1 MKLGV
6 YIGSFNPVHLMHE
19 KIVEDLLKDNF
30 LDKVIVVPTSDKYHL
45 KSGLVP
51 FKHRFEM
58 LKLAFNKELVFVSD
72 IEKDKYHCTYEN
84 INILKEKFPND
95 ELYLVIGAD
104 NLFELNTW
112 KNYTEILNNCNLIV
126 YGRND
131 LNINGYINNNFTNY
145 KNRFIIKEPVGNLSS
160 TLVRESIKNNQNIDD
175 YLSAPIKKYIQTNHL
190 YK

>member
-19 KIVEDLLKDNF
+19 EIVEDLLKGDF

-45 KSGLVP
+45 KSSLVP

-58 LKLAFNKELVFVSD
+58 LKLVFNKESTIVSD
-72 IEKDKYHCTYEN
+72 IEKDEYHFTYEN
-84 INILKEKFPND
+84 INILKEKYPND

-104 NLFELNTW
+104 NLFEFNTW
-112 KNYTEILNNCNLIV
+112 KNYMEILKNCNIIV

-131 LNINGYINNNFTNY
+131 LNINEYINNNFTNY

-160 TLVRESIKNNQNIDD
+160 TLVRESIKNNHNIDD
-175 YLSAPIKKYIQTNHL
+175 YLSAPIKKYIQINNL